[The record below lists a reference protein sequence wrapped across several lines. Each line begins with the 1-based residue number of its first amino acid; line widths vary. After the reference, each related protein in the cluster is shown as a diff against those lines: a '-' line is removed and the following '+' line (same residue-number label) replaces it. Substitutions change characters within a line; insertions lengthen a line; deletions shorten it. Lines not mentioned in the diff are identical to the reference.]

1 MTTFYENNIIGGE
14 MMMNK
19 NLQTVGF
26 KIGKELFGVDIA
38 SVKEIVRV
46 PEIVKVPDTPDF
58 VEGVINLRGKIVSV
72 VDLKKRFRLGQVDRS
87 KTSRVLVVEMNGR
100 VIGLLVDAA
109 SEVLRLP
116 ADSIEPPPDMIS
128 GIGIEYIT
136 GVGKV
141 GERIII
147 LLDIKKVLN
156 HGEWQQIA
164 AKINQE
170 DSKES
175 AAHAA

>member
-1 MTTFYENNIIGGE
+1 
-14 MMMNK
+14 MNK

-72 VDLKKRFRLGQVDRS
+72 VDLKKRFRLGKVDRS
-87 KTSRVLVVEMNGR
+87 KTSRVLVVEMSGKI
-100 VIGLLVDAA
+100 IGLLVDAA

-136 GVGKV
+136 GVGKM

-164 AKINQE
+164 ARANNE
-170 DSKES
+170 NNKES
-175 AAHAA
+175 LANIGGVA